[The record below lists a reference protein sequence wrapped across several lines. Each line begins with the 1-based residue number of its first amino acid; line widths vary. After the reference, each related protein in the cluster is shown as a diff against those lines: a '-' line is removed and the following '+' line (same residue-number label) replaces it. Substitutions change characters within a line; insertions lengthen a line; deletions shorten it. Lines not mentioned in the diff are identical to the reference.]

1 MEPLDIEVVDEAE
14 YLRSL
19 VATAAS
25 DAAVLRDQI
34 HRRTQLLDKL
44 RMAYMRDVVV
54 VKDRLWKHGIRTDA
68 ELAALPSAD
77 FKPLLPLFSP
87 AESLLRVRPCTTC
100 GGGADLIQC
109 NDEAWTKAEIA
120 AQVATQ
126 QLATVKAA
134 KDKSDGALAAMTDDA
149 ATLSRMLVKEQKV
162 TAFLQDE
169 QKRLKGK
176 LDAMAAARS
185 THHASMEAT
194 VVRLQHTVAQLETAA
209 TTADRTAA
217 TADHT
222 AATAKAELKQCQD
235 AHVAAMAMAAD
246 EMDSQKREWQRKVD
260 RCNERQAK
268 AADMIQTLQRD
279 IERFE
284 AAAAAMET
292 RVELKHLQDLNA
304 MSGNWQRE
312 VEAHALTKQR
322 SMDAMADLERRLK
335 DALAAIEPTRAQLAD
350 TRQQLLQR
358 TRELDAATAQY
369 TALDELFRTKTRV
382 WQTTYDEMDGHWRG
396 TLKLVQCRG
405 LRWRLHFQAQ
415 VMQYATWCHWLRHVL
430 VHSKALWGQQRAKLE
445 QGLADKQV
453 AYRDLERSVH
463 ELHDQR
469 REVRELTRA
478 LEDKLRSATEA
489 LKQRTFDHAMA
500 NRNVVRAECAISRLE
515 LQVQTLTSALERQW
529 EVSGG
534 MLMAAEEA
542 ATRHVE
548 AGHVWQATYLD
559 ARDEWTAAAREMEAK
574 AGLLMDDVECAR
586 RQRQAAEAKTT
597 KCLARLK
604 VIQSCLD
611 DKTFECMTW
620 QQDMAALSAD
630 MVSLQQKLTCEHR
643 RVAMY
648 DDMVDNLTN
657 VLRDQQQRQDDNER
671 TIRALRPD
679 ESTTTS
685 MDFKWMEATC
695 AATSIQMTW
704 RGWRA
709 QRSRPL
715 KKGIHLMEA
724 NHVVQLTHDGRRAH
738 LQRLRLVQA
747 TRATA
752 AALAD
757 GGLVDVTSILAPE
770 HDEEGR
776 GGRSCISTQ
785 RQQLA
790 TSFQS
795 MSGGQCHTERA
806 AVAAAK
812 TDIAARMLQ
821 NALKWMQCRV
831 ERAAVSIGEPGRM
844 ALESRLTASSDSWR

>member
-54 VKDRLWKHGIRTDA
+54 VKDQLWKHGIRTDA

-87 AESLLRVRPCTTC
+87 AESFLRVRPCT
-100 GGGADLIQC
+100 
-109 NDEAWTKAEIA
+109 DEAWTKAEIA

-149 ATLSRMLVKEQKV
+149 ATLRRMLVKEQKV

-194 VVRLQHTVAQLETAA
+194 VVAQLETAA

-246 EMDSQKREWQRKVD
+246 AMDSQKREWQRKVD

-369 TALDELFRTKTRV
+369 TTLDELFRTKTRV

-396 TLKLVQCRG
+396 TLVRG
-405 LRWRLHFQAQ
+405 
-415 VMQYATWCHWLRHVL
+415 
-430 VHSKALWGQQRAKLE
+430 
-445 QGLADKQV
+445 GLDGEF

-478 LEDKLRSATEA
+478 LEDKLRSATDA

-604 VIQSCLD
+604 EIQSCLE

-630 MVSLQQKLTCEHR
+630 VSVIHIDEKE
-643 RVAMY
+643 
-648 DDMVDNLTN
+648 
-657 VLRDQQQRQDDNER
+657 ER
-671 TIRALRPD
+671 T
-679 ESTTTS
+679 
-685 MDFKWMEATC
+685 
-695 AATSIQMTW
+695 
-704 RGWRA
+704 
-709 QRSRPL
+709 
-715 KKGIHLMEA
+715 
-724 NHVVQLTHDGRRAH
+724 
-738 LQRLRLVQA
+738 
-747 TRATA
+747 
-752 AALAD
+752 
-757 GGLVDVTSILAPE
+757 
-770 HDEEGR
+770 
-776 GGRSCISTQ
+776 
-785 RQQLA
+785 
-790 TSFQS
+790 
-795 MSGGQCHTERA
+795 
-806 AVAAAK
+806 
-812 TDIAARMLQ
+812 
-821 NALKWMQCRV
+821 
-831 ERAAVSIGEPGRM
+831 
-844 ALESRLTASSDSWR
+844 